1 MWSWLRGL
9 FGRRRP
15 KLDHSAE
22 MVLKEEADW
31 QRLIAEWPYPLRL
44 VSGTEATAAWFEE
57 ASIGAREGFWPI
69 VITPQTAKI
78 PEDLPDIAEEDIPS
92 PETVVDTYVRKLLY
106 EGWSICNNTAPYN
119 IKDASPAQIAAVLEG
134 ADDYNR
140 DGAYSYDR
148 EFFDGVHE
156 LPPDPPQPEMKAQQ
170 FNDIN
175 SRYLSAPYPQ
185 VAITRLP
192 TADRWRVPLLLGL
205 GGWNNCPDSAALPAF
220 ARRWKLLYGAELA
233 VVTFDTLEFVVAR
246 PPATFEEA
254 TRLAKEHYIAGNEV
268 YFEQISNYIAHLRT
282 ARRWYFWW
290 D

>member
-1 MWSWLRGL
+1 MWSWLKGL
-9 FGRRRP
+9 FGGRRP

-44 VSGTEATAAWFEE
+44 VPGTEATAAWFEE
-57 ASIGAREGFWPI
+57 AAIGAREGFSPI
-69 VITPQTAKI
+69 LITPRTLKI
-78 PEDLPDIAEEDIPS
+78 PKDLREIADEDIAS
-92 PETVVDTYVRKLLY
+92 PETIVDTYVRKLLF
-106 EGWSICNNTAPYN
+106 ESWALDNKTGPYD
-119 IKDASPAQIAAVLEG
+119 IRDASPEQVAAALAE
-134 ADDYNR
+134 AEDYNR
-140 DGAYSYDR
+140 GGAYSFDR
-148 EFFDGVHE
+148 EFFNDVQE
-156 LPPDPPQPEMKAQQ
+156 LPPDAPEPQPQTEQ

-175 SRYLSAPYPQ
+175 SFYLNAPYPQ

-192 TADRWRVPLLLGL
+192 TADSWRIPLLLGL
-205 GGWNNCPDSAALPAF
+205 GGWNNCPDTAALAAF

-233 VVTFDTLEFVVAR
+233 AVTFDTLEFVVAR
-246 PPATFEEA
+246 PPATFDEA

-268 YFEQISNYIAHLRT
+268 YFEQISDYIAGLRT

>member
-22 MVLKEEADW
+22 MALKEHADW

-44 VSGTEATAAWFEE
+44 VPGTEATAAWFEE
-57 ASIGAREGFWPI
+57 AAIGAREGFSPI
-69 VITPQTAKI
+69 LITPRTLKI
-78 PEDLPDIAEEDIPS
+78 PKDQREIAEEDIAS
-92 PETVVDTYVRKLLY
+92 PETIVDDYVRKLLF
-106 EGWSICNNTAPYN
+106 EDWAAENKTGPYN
-119 IKDASPAQIAAVLEG
+119 IRDASAEQVAAALAE
-134 ADDYNR
+134 AEDYNR
-140 DGAYSYDR
+140 DGAYGFDR
-148 EFFDGVHE
+148 EFFNNVKE
-156 LPPDPPQPEMKAQQ
+156 LPPTAPDTEPQTQQ

-175 SRYLSAPYPQ
+175 SFYLNAPYPQ

-192 TADRWRVPLLLGL
+192 TPDSWRVPLLLGL
-205 GGWNNCPDSAALPAF
+205 GGWNNCPDTASLAAF

-233 VVTFDTLEFVVAR
+233 AVTFDTLEFVVAR
-246 PPATFEEA
+246 PPTTFDAA

-268 YFEQISNYIAHLRT
+268 YFEQISDYIARLRT

>member
-44 VSGTEATAAWFEE
+44 VQGTEATAAWFEE
-57 ASIGAREGFWPI
+57 AAIGAREGFSPI
-69 VITPQTAKI
+69 LITPRTLKI
-78 PEDLPDIAEEDIPS
+78 PKNLREFADEDIES
-92 PETVVDTYVRKLLY
+92 PETIVDAYVRKLLF
-106 EGWSICNNTAPYN
+106 EDWATGNKTGPYN
-119 IKDASPAQIAAVLEG
+119 IRDPSPEQVAAALAE
-134 ADDYNR
+134 AEDYNR
-140 DGAYSYDR
+140 DGAYGFNR
-148 EFFDGVHE
+148 EFFSDVKE
-156 LPPDPPQPEMKAQQ
+156 LRPDAPEPEPQTQQ

-175 SRYLSAPYPQ
+175 SFYLNAPYPQ
-185 VAITRLP
+185 VAISRLP
-192 TADRWRVPLLLGL
+192 TPDSWRVPLLLGL
-205 GGWNNCPDSAALPAF
+205 GGWNNCPDTASLAAF

-233 VVTFDTLEFVVAR
+233 VVTFDTLEFVVDR
-246 PPATFEEA
+246 PPAPFEDA

-268 YFEQISNYIAHLRT
+268 YFEQISDYIARLRT

>member
-15 KLDHSAE
+15 KLDFSAE
-22 MVLKEEADW
+22 MALKEEADW

-44 VSGTEATAAWFEE
+44 VPGTEATVAWFEE
-57 ASIGAREGFWPI
+57 AAIGAREGFWPI
-69 VITPQTAKI
+69 LITPQTAKI
-78 PEDLPDIAEEDIPS
+78 PRALQDIAEADIAS
-92 PETVVDTYVRKLLY
+92 PETIVDTYVRKLLY
-106 EGWSICNNTAPYN
+106 EGWAIYNNMGPYN
-119 IKDASPAQIAAVLEG
+119 IRDASPEQVAAALAG
-134 ADDYNR
+134 AKDYNQ
-140 DGAYSYDR
+140 GGVYSFDR
-148 EFFDGVHE
+148 EFFDDVHE
-156 LPPDPPQPEMKAQQ
+156 LTPDPPQPEPQAQQ

-175 SRYLSAPYPQ
+175 SFYLNAPYPQ
-185 VAITRLP
+185 VAITRLSTP
-192 TADRWRVPLLLGL
+192 DSWRVPLLLGL
-205 GGWNNCPDSAALPAF
+205 GGWNNCPDSAALAAF

-254 TRLAKEHYIAGNEV
+254 TRLAKEHHIVGNEV
-268 YFEQISNYIAHLRT
+268 YFEQINDYIAGLRT